1 MRKEKIKITKEELD
15 WIKDVCSDKKVYA
28 IPKNGLILALMAG
41 VKLVKTPE
49 EADIIFDDLLDS
61 GKTMEKYITYEK
73 DYVVLFS
80 KNRQW
85 QRDMFEQN
93 GIIIVNKEFKEGWL
107 EFEWENSL
115 EDDAEKTVTRML
127 EQIGE
132 KPDRPGLLET
142 PKRVVKMW
150 NEIFRGYDPEQKPK
164 ITIFDND
171 TDGVSYDQM
180 ICDSGDFYSHCEH
193 HMVPFFG
200 KYYFAYIPDK
210 KILGISKVARLVNYH
225 CAKLQI
231 QERLVKD
238 ILDDIEKEVKPLGVA
253 LIMEGTH
260 LCKVMRGV
268 KKKGLMITSDLRGV
282 FRTQPDTR
290 QEFLEMIKLNK

>member
-1 MRKEKIKITKEELD
+1 MGKEKNEIIKWLQETCLN
-15 WIKDVCSDKKVYA
+15 KKVYA
-28 IPKNGLILALMAG
+28 IPKNGLIIGLMAG
-41 VKLVKTPE
+41 LNLVDTPE
-49 EADIIFDDLLDS
+49 EAEIIFDDIIDS
-61 GKTMEKYITYEK
+61 GRTIKPYIKEKEVVSIYLKRAYRRDEVKKLTSYRVVDKNTWVKFDWEK
-73 DYVVLFS
+73 D
-80 KNRQW
+80 K
-85 QRDMFEQN
+85 DDED
-93 GIIIVNKEFKEGWL
+93 II
-107 EFEWENSL
+107 
-115 EDDAEKTVTRML
+115 TRML
-127 EQIGE
+127 ERIGE
-132 KPDRPGLLET
+132 NPNREGLIDT

-150 NEIFRGYDPEQKPK
+150 KEIYRGYDESQKPK
-164 ITIFDND
+164 ITIFNND

-210 KILGISKVARLVNYH
+210 KILGISKVARLIDYH

-238 ILDDIEKEVKPLGVA
+238 ILDDIEKEVKPLGIA
-253 LIMEGTH
+253 LVMKGTH

-282 FRTQPDTR
+282 FKEDPSTR
-290 QEFLEMIKLNK
+290 REFLEMIKLNKNEE